1 MFNSYKKDQ
10 KSSSKNATIQKNR
23 FQGEFCPIGRPRE
36 NDVPHCCPKW
46 VIIFVSQDANVQR
59 VTYQPD

>member
-1 MFNSYKKDQ
+1 MIKKILIIMSSHIISKEKKMFNSYKKDQ

-36 NDVPHCCPKW
+36 NDVPHCWPK
-46 VIIFVSQDANVQR
+46 
-59 VTYQPD
+59 